1 MGSLGKLFRRD
12 IDPRCAYCEKGQQIN
27 EREVACVKRGVV
39 PVEGHCRSFRY
50 DPLKRVPP
58 RPAALDTEK
67 LNEAD
72 FSL

>member
-1 MGSLGKLFRRD
+1 MQLFRKK
-12 IDPRCAYCEKGQQIN
+12 IEPRCAYCEKGAPIGADQ
-27 EREVACVKRGVV
+27 VACRRRGVV
-39 PVEGHCRSFRY
+39 SAGEHCASFRY

-58 RPAALDTEK
+58 RPAVLDTEK

>member
-1 MGSLGKLFRRD
+1 MLFEKD
-12 IDPRCAYCEKGQQIN
+12 IEPRCAYC
-27 EREVACVKRGVV
+27 KRGSPLGEDQVMCLKR
-39 PVEGHCRSFRY
+39 GIMSAAGSCRSFRY

-58 RPAALDTEK
+58 RPAVLDTEK